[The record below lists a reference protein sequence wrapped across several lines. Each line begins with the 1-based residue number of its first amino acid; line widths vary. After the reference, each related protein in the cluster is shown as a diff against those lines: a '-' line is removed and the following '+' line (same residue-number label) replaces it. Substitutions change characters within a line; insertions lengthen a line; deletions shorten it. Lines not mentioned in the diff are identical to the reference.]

1 MQEQERPQAK
11 VFNTPELFEIIL
23 LHLDIRT
30 LLVSAQRVCQTWTVL
45 VQTSPAIQ
53 QALFFR
59 SQENKWH
66 TESISNP
73 IYNPLLVEA
82 FRPFFPSAEAERDGK
97 EENINFSFKALD
109 MLSSPQKK
117 SAYMRKEAS
126 WRKMLLRQP
135 PVYGG
140 VTIFKMRHNRGGDS
154 CRSYD
159 VQEETPQ
166 ANQVNKESDYDHKT
180 LKMGHFFTA
189 FIHNEDLYFGPFG
202 HTRIYWS
209 AYVPPYDPN
218 LDGWAGGSYPPQ
230 GGEIARSE
238 VVVFSREVAQCS
250 VGVKRKLTQG
260 KSLRKEIL
268 EAESD
273 ARV

>member
-1 MQEQERPQAK
+1 
-11 VFNTPELFEIIL
+11 
-23 LHLDIRT
+23 
-30 LLVSAQRVCQTWTVL
+30 
-45 VQTSPAIQ
+45 
-53 QALFFR
+53 
-59 SQENKWH
+59 
-66 TESISNP
+66 
-73 IYNPLLVEA
+73 
-82 FRPFFPSAEAERDGK
+82 
-97 EENINFSFKALD
+97 
-109 MLSSPQKK
+109 
-117 SAYMRKEAS
+117 
-126 WRKMLLRQP
+126 
-135 PVYGG
+135 
-140 VTIFKMRHNRGGDS
+140 
-154 CRSYD
+154 
-159 VQEETPQ
+159 
-166 ANQVNKESDYDHKT
+166 
-180 LKMGHFFTA
+180 MGHFFTA

-230 GGEIARSE
+230 GGSFSRNVIESFSREIARSE

>member
-82 FRPFFPSAEAERDGK
+82 FRPFFPSVHEYPPIHNNNENANEFQAEAERDGK

-109 MLSSPQKK
+109 MLSSTPKK

-159 VQEETPQ
+159 VRLSSLIPSFPLPFPNLSKGEIPKKKIWS
-166 ANQVNKESDYDHKT
+166 NKE
-180 LKMGHFFTA
+180 
-189 FIHNEDLYFGPFG
+189 
-202 HTRIYWS
+202 
-209 AYVPPYDPN
+209 
-218 LDGWAGGSYPPQ
+218 Q
-230 GGEIARSE
+230 
-238 VVVFSREVAQCS
+238 
-250 VGVKRKLTQG
+250 
-260 KSLRKEIL
+260 
-268 EAESD
+268 
-273 ARV
+273 